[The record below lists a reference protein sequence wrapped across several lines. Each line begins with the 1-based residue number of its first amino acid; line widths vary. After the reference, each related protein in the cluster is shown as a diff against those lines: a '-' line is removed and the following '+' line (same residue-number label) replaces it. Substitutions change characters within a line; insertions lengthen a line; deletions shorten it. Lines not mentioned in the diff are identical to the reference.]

1 MSRCK
6 IVVSLCAVFTLAAV
20 AHSQPQTQPAQPQSS
35 QPSSQD
41 PAGAAREQTGRMPA
55 SDAQFARDAAADG
68 LAEVELGRLAVEKAS
83 SAEVKSF
90 GQMMVEDHSKA
101 NEELKALASRKDIN
115 LPSDPKPEHKAEK
128 ERLEKLSGAAFDQ
141 AYAKAM
147 AKEHK
152 KAVDLFSK
160 QASRGADAELKAW
173 AAQKL
178 PTLKQHHAKAAE
190 LAGAKGSADGGQ
202 ER

>member
-20 AHSQPQTQPAQPQSS
+20 AHSQPQSQPAQPQSS

-41 PAGAAREQTGRMPA
+41 PAGAARQQAGGMA
-55 SDAQFARDAAADG
+55 LSDAQFAKDAAADG

-83 SAEVKSF
+83 SPEVKSF
-90 GQMMVEDHSKA
+90 GQKMIDDHSKA
-101 NEELKALASRKDIN
+101 NEELKALASRKDID
-115 LPSDPKPEHKAEK
+115 LPSEPKPEHKAEK

-147 AKEHK
+147 AKDHK

-160 QASRGADAELKAW
+160 QASRGSDAELKAW

-178 PTLKQHHAKAAE
+178 PTLKQHHAKADQ
-190 LAGAKGSADGGQ
+190 LAGGKSGTDGGE